1 MYSASLPYPPLP
13 PYTPPHQTLP
23 WSGEL
28 WYRWKPFREPFTRI
42 DKLDYPLDTQF
53 IQEGDPCA
61 ANIQKY
67 SLFPPAHQPTLMFAG
82 YHTRIFWKTQ
92 SCDLWLKMA
101 AITDNDSNI
110 DEQWDE
116 PSLPIKRT
124 DTEWRVT
131 WTTFF
136 DGILYFWFYRDV
148 VMSISDQN
156 IMSAL
161 CSFNLANE
169 VGDEVGIV
177 VSPLPL
183 FLPLQISKCLTS
195 QQFRLLT
202 DW

>member
-1 MYSASLPYPPLP
+1 MYSASLPYPSLP

-101 AITDNDSNI
+101 AITDNDSNV

-131 WTTFF
+131 LTTF
-136 DGILYFWFYRDV
+136 LMV
-148 VMSISDQN
+148 SCISDFIEMLWCQYQTK
-156 IMSAL
+156 ISCQLCVPLILLTKSGTKSASL
-161 CSFNLANE
+161 
-169 VGDEVGIV
+169 
-177 VSPLPL
+177 SPPPL

>member
-1 MYSASLPYPPLP
+1 
-13 PYTPPHQTLP
+13 
-23 WSGEL
+23 
-28 WYRWKPFREPFTRI
+28 
-42 DKLDYPLDTQF
+42 
-53 IQEGDPCA
+53 
-61 ANIQKY
+61 
-67 SLFPPAHQPTLMFAG
+67 MFAG

-101 AITDNDSNI
+101 AITDNDSNV

-131 WTTFF
+131 STTFF

-177 VSPLPL
+177 VSPPPLPPSANL
-183 FLPLQISKCLTS
+183 KMFDFPAIPSLDWLIGRAATAMGLGLGKVVVESWHFLQESEVAYLVTQYDISNCPGPLAKAALYTISTHLTYLPEYLPGVS
-195 QQFRLLT
+195 ELT
-202 DW
+202 TCNFYYL